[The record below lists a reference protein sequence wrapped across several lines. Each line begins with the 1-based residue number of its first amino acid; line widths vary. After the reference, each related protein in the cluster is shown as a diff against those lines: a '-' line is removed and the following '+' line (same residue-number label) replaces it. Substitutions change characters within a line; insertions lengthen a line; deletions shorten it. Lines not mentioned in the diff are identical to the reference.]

1 MIFLPL
7 PVYNGA
13 VVFLSGA
20 SMTLKKR
27 SKSLVYI
34 KGQVAQVLLDYAG
47 DTADGQNRL
56 THRDMAEMLNTDWD
70 KIHTSLKS
78 LNDEGA
84 IKIDRHRI
92 IVEKELLQ
100 KVARS
105 AA

>member
-1 MIFLPL
+1 M
-7 PVYNGA
+7 A
-13 VVFLSGA
+13 
-20 SMTLKKR
+20 LKKR
-27 SKSLVYI
+27 DNSLVQI
-34 KGQVAQVLLDYAG
+34 KGQVAQVLLDHAG
-47 DTADGQNRL
+47 DNAGGQKRL
-56 THRDMAEMLNTDWD
+56 THRDMAAMLNTDWD

-84 IKIDRHRI
+84 IKIDGHRI